1 VQDGASMSKYS
12 ALTLGLSGVTSGIIH
27 LYLANIPRM
36 LGAGSS
42 STSLFFLLLGIF
54 QLLFTALII
63 SKYASRIVV
72 MIGVAGFAFSILI
85 FFVATIV
92 HLPFGAPQP
101 QVSNTF
107 ALACKVLE
115 LIFIVNCLDKLNPSR
130 HA

>member
-1 VQDGASMSKYS
+1 MSKYS
-12 ALTLGLSGVTSGIIH
+12 VFTLGLSGVASGLFH

-42 STSLFFLLLGIF
+42 STGLFFLLLGIF

-85 FFVATIV
+85 FFIATMV
-92 HLPFGAPQP
+92 QLPFGAPHP
-101 QVSNTF
+101 QLNNTF
-107 ALACKVLE
+107 ALATKVIE
-115 LIFIVNCLDKLNPSR
+115 LVFIVDCLDKLNPSR